1 MTSVDRKRK
10 ALDMADTDM
19 MEVLRKELL
28 ETNEELFELRQQ
40 IQQQHQVAAQVHR
53 SLLPV
58 ALRHP
63 RIDVDVRFLPAEPLG
78 SDYFQVRI
86 PQEDPYAC
94 YITMCHVN
102 GHGLAP
108 ALLAS
113 RISSEARH
121 FIEEAFS
128 PADMVHAL
136 NRFVYE
142 HFHEENTLVTFMA
155 ARIDLNRRIIAY
167 SGAGHPGAMLLR
179 PGKGLV
185 RRLESRHRSIGV
197 GPEILK
203 DNSECTIEMMAGD
216 RLLFFADGITRS
228 AGENAHLLGQSGLAK
243 IAVDAMACDL
253 LEMLDEVLGE
263 VRRFRDG
270 PAKED
275 VTLVVAEI
283 K

>member
-10 ALDMADTDM
+10 AQDMADTDM

-53 SLLPV
+53 SLLPR
-58 ALRHP
+58 ALRHLH
-63 RIDVDVRFLPAEPLG
+63 IDVDVRFLPAEPLG
-78 SDYFQVRI
+78 SDYFQVRV
-86 PQEDPYAC
+86 PLEDPCAC

-102 GHGLAP
+102 GQGLAS

-128 PADMVHAL
+128 PADMVHSL

-142 HFHEENTLVTFMA
+142 HFHEVNTLVTFMA
-155 ARIDLNRRIIAY
+155 ARIDLNRRFVTY
-167 SGAGHPGAMLLR
+167 SAAGHPGAMVLR
-179 PGKGLV
+179 PGKGLMH
-185 RRLESRHRSIGV
+185 RLPSQHRSIGV

-203 DNSECTIEMMAGD
+203 DNSESTLELLAGD
-216 RLLFFADGITRS
+216 RLFFFADGITRS
-228 AGENAHLLGQSGLAK
+228 TGGDGQLLGQSGLAQV
-243 IAVDAMACDL
+243 ASDAMSCDL
-253 LEMLDEVLGE
+253 FEMLDEVLAE
-263 VRRFRDG
+263 VRRFRDA

-275 VTLVVAEI
+275 MSLVVAEI